1 MPSPVKNTRTEKRSK
16 KKANESP
23 KMPTK
28 TAKPKAMTKRPAPVP
43 ALAAS
48 THRYRQ
54 VADELIAGI
63 VAAKFPVDT
72 FLPTEKVLCEQFGI
86 SRYTAREALNL
97 VEMAGLIERRQGS
110 GSIVVS
116 RTPPVRYN
124 HNIQN
129 IDDLLQYG
137 NASRLRALHSREIE
151 LEAEPAHFLH
161 SSPGNRAILL
171 CGVRLQRHDNRPF
184 SFSRIY
190 ITGQNATTRK
200 ALLDPEHAVITMLK
214 LINLKHVHHIEQ
226 VFSAVE
232 MDDEAAKELGC
243 EKNAAAF
250 RTDRVYFDARG
261 QVILYAASWHPG
273 KLFSYSTVLQRN

>member
-1 MPSPVKNTRTEKRSK
+1 MPSQVTNKHPK
-16 KKANESP
+16 KMAKESP
-23 KMPTK
+23 KLAKK
-28 TAKPKAMTKRPAPVP
+28 TATPKTAMKRVMPSSTK
-43 ALAAS
+43 ALS

-86 SRYTAREALNL
+86 SRYTAREALTL

-116 RTPPVRYN
+116 RTPPVHYN

-137 NASRLRALHSREIE
+137 NASRLRALHSREVE
-151 LEAEPAHFLH
+151 LEAEPAHCLH

-190 ITGQNATTRK
+190 ITGQNAATRK
-200 ALLDPEHAVITMLK
+200 AFLDPENAVITMLK
-214 LINLKHVHHIEQ
+214 LINLKNVPHIEQ

-232 MDDEAAKELGC
+232 MDAEAAKELGC